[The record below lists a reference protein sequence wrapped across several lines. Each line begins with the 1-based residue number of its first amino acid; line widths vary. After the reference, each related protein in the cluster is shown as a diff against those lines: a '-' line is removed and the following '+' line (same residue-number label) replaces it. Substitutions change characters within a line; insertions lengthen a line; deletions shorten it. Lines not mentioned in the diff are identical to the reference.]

1 VRLRSRLRECLC
13 LNWAVPV
20 THLPPPPE
28 SLRYEVHSFEGE
40 DFVLASVLL
49 FRHEDVHPET
59 LPLFKVS
66 FPQLNFRLYVL
77 DEHDAPAVLFV
88 AILVPSW
95 IVPSAVLVGG
105 QPARSARFEHTGE
118 PGSTSGSWEWRVMA
132 PGGWSG
138 GARTGAG
145 LHCVATLGSPK
156 VGAGP
161 QIGTWQQTVDYVRL
175 RNRGYALRRGALK
188 RIETEQPSVAVSPV
202 DVDLRDDELPR
213 VLLGAPSW
221 PGLHSAWVCPEMTMR
236 FDLAPERTLALPTQ
250 APVPG

>member
-1 VRLRSRLRECLC
+1 MFQLI
-13 LNWAVPV
+13 
-20 THLPPPPE
+20 
-28 SLRYEVHSFEGE
+28 SLA
-40 DFVLASVLL
+40 VLALSIQTSAPPGPNTLTAAEKAAGWQLL
-49 FRHEDVHPET
+49 FDGRSLDGWRAYGKDTPPGAGWEVTDGT
-59 LPLFKVS
+59 LRTVAKAKGSDIITTRS
-66 FPQLNFRLYVL
+66 FT
-77 DEHDAPAVLFV
+77 D
-88 AILVPSW
+88 
-95 IVPSAVLVGG
+95 
-105 QPARSARFEHTGE
+105 FEL
-118 PGSTSGSWEWRVMA
+118 SWEWRVMA

-221 PGLHSAWVCPEMTMR
+221 PGLHSAWVCPESTDAVTR
-236 FDLAPERTLALPTQ
+236 ACASCW
-250 APVPG
+250 A